1 LPKWLIFH
9 LVYGGKKLVS
19 LLKLLGFFTI
29 LSVMIFQP
37 NYDRVWARDYIS
49 QSPDNDSELYG
60 NKAAPA
66 RRLQFRQGTRAIT
79 LKGVITKDVKNMYV
93 VECQSGQKIKIDLV
107 TRSPI
112 LFTLVDPSDHVI
124 EKDITHFQGELSMKG
139 DYKIIV
145 SGRVTKAAY
154 KLKVSLR

>member
-1 LPKWLIFH
+1 M
-9 LVYGGKKLVS
+9 S
-19 LLKLLGFFTI
+19 LLKLLGFLTI
-29 LSVMIFQP
+29 LSVMVFSP
-37 NYDRVWARDYIS
+37 NYDRVLANNYLS

-66 RRLQFRQGTRAIT
+66 RRLQFRKGTRAIT

-93 VECQSGQKIKIDLV
+93 VEGQSGQKIKIDLV
-107 TRSPI
+107 ARTPI
-112 LFTLVDPSDHVI
+112 LFTLVDPSDRVI
-124 EKDITHFQGELSMKG
+124 EKDIAHFQGELSMKG